1 MDVEPEPLGQDEW
14 DTLQAELRQALQLQR
29 AAYEQMLEA
38 QSALEEVTARARH
51 LLEGAP
57 GAPGASDPPSG

>member
-1 MDVEPEPLGQDEW
+1 MADEPEPLGQDEW
-14 DTLQAELRQALQLQR
+14 STLQAELRQALQLQR

-57 GAPGASDPPSG
+57 PASDPGDPPTG

>member
-1 MDVEPEPLGQDEW
+1 MKPEPLGQDEW
-14 DTLQAELRQALQLQR
+14 STLQAELRQALQLQR

-51 LLEGAP
+51 LLEGALE
-57 GAPGASDPPSG
+57 APDPVDPPVA

>member
-1 MDVEPEPLGQDEW
+1 MGVEPEPLGQDEW

-51 LLEGAP
+51 LLF
-57 GAPGASDPPSG
+57 

>member
-1 MDVEPEPLGQDEW
+1 MKPEPLAQDEW
-14 DTLQAELRQALQLQR
+14 NTLQAELRQAVQLQR

-38 QSALEEVTARARH
+38 QSALEKVTARARH

-57 GAPGASDPPSG
+57 DAPDPTDPPPV